1 MTEPSRIGLTLTRRP
16 AVACPA
22 LPRFARAPL
31 QGPSATVGNMT
42 DDQFRRLMFHV
53 HAIIVLLVA
62 IVGILI
68 AFAWTYL

>member
-1 MTEPSRIGLTLTRRP
+1 
-16 AVACPA
+16 
-22 LPRFARAPL
+22 
-31 QGPSATVGNMT
+31 MT